1 MLRLSH
7 HKRCRLY
14 RLPPDAGQLRVWFR
28 GMRADKKE
36 FGKLTAD
43 QFKQL
48 IGTLPELRRQQGE
61 LRDAIREVPSSR
73 LDELLVDGYNWGCV
87 YELTFHEHVALVV
100 HCLGLS
106 PYLKAL
112 ASVPD
117 PQQKFLDEIW
127 DESKVDEAAITAP
140 AQAVIGLV
148 FSLQRTILSVM
159 LYQRS
164 MSSLLQEVREQGSS
178 EALFKAVRVDRAV
191 VAAPSVADRIARA
204 ELRKDEVFF
213 RHLRSALKGPSRKHW
228 DAYND
233 LRYALFALRELG
245 FDKLT
250 DAQLERLMVDVLRVY
265 PANPSARKNLRA
277 QYQQS
282 RKIKTI

>member
-1 MLRLSH
+1 MSNGP
-7 HKRCRLY
+7 K
-14 RLPPDAGQLRVWFR
+14 P
-28 GMRADKKE
+28 KE
-36 FGKLTAD
+36 YGKLTAN

-48 IGTLPELRRQQGE
+48 IDTLPELRRQQGE
-61 LRDAIREVPSSR
+61 FRDAIRSVPLSR
-73 LDELLVDGYNWGCV
+73 LDELLVDGCNWATA

-106 PYLKAL
+106 RYLKSL
-112 ASVPD
+112 AAAPD
-117 PQQKFLDEIW
+117 PQQKVLDEMW
-127 DESKVDEAAITAP
+127 DENKVDEDAITSP
-140 AQAVIGLV
+140 GQAVIGLV

-164 MSSLLQEVREQGSS
+164 MSSLLQEVREHGSH
-178 EALFKAVRVDRAV
+178 EALFKAVRVDRAA

-213 RHLRSALKGPSRKHW
+213 RHLRSALKGPSKKHW
-228 DAYND
+228 EAYSD
-233 LRYALFALRELG
+233 LRYALFTLRELG

-250 DAQLERLMVDVLRVY
+250 DAQLERLMVDSLGVY
-265 PANPSARKNLRA
+265 PSHPSARKNLRA